1 MGLQTAAWTLAGS
14 ATTMLTRRATRSA
27 MRTRQGTPRLPRAA
41 RENDGWITVLLLG
54 AAGAAQ
60 ALTGSQ
66 GRTLLVG
73 ANCRLHRHRQAP
85 QTSKTRPPHTREQ

>member
-41 RENDGWITVLLLG
+41 RENDGWITVLLLAA
-54 AAGAAQ
+54 AAGAML
-60 ALTGSQ
+60 ALADVLQEQRKHSQ
-66 GRTLLVG
+66 DRRAELY
-73 ANCRLHRHRQAP
+73 
-85 QTSKTRPPHTREQ
+85 S